1 MKEIKT
7 YESLAVSNVEMMIS
21 PKAEQHAIEE
31 FTTNINSDLLSSQN
45 SHANIIKT
53 DTRPLKANR
62 PKSGHVASSR
72 RAFQALNDKQHKMYI
87 KEQI

>member
-31 FTTNINSDLLSSQN
+31 FTTNINSDLLSS
-45 SHANIIKT
+45 
-53 DTRPLKANR
+53 
-62 PKSGHVASSR
+62 
-72 RAFQALNDKQHKMYI
+72 
-87 KEQI
+87 